1 MGVPEMLIASNS
13 TLCSSCGKC
22 METAPTVF
30 DWDENSLVLVLK
42 ETPEAGEE
50 DAVREAVAN
59 CPSGAIWLVSS
70 E

>member
-1 MGVPEMLIASNS
+1 MRLASNAI
-13 TLCSSCGKC
+13 LCSSCGRC

-42 ETPEAGEE
+42 PTPEPHEE

-59 CPSGAIWLVSS
+59 CPSGAIWLAS
-70 E
+70 EQ